1 MALQQASIV
10 IVGAGF
16 SGLATAFELLQRL
29 PDADITLLESQ
40 NRVGGML
47 WSERIDEYLVELGP
61 ASFPGN
67 RLGVMKLCHRLG
79 LDKQLIEPTQAFRK
93 RLILHQDGVIQ
104 SLPTTLGSALTSPL
118 FGMGSAFRLMTE
130 RLRFSGANKNRV
142 DESVYHFIERR
153 VGQELAQLLA
163 DAVTTDQYAG
173 DGRAISAR
181 TGFPSL
187 VRAEQQFGNI
197 VNGYGR
203 LMRLEREAARKTGI
217 VLADDWMSHYS
228 FKEGLRKLV
237 ETLQGKLKQPVTLG
251 VGVKSIVP
259 SAEGHPQRWL
269 VRCGDEVTRN
279 ADFVVLACPA
289 PKQAAI
295 LADLDTELAD
305 SILSI
310 PHAGIVSLAMGY
322 RRIHVPDHIE
332 SHSILIPQRFKRD
345 VIKMAFTSSSFPDR
359 APEGHVLMQLTMG
372 GWQRKELL
380 AWDDDAIIL
389 AARRELRNLLKI
401 IKPPRFVQLK
411 RWPKAIPQYTLGHG
425 QRVNMITEQVKKHK
439 GLFLGGNAY
448 HGITLH
454 DCAMQA
460 ERVARQ
466 IRDLVKAPR

>member
-1 MALQQASIV
+1 MALRQASIV

-40 NRVGGML
+40 QHVGGML
-47 WSERIDEYLVELGP
+47 WSERIDDYLVELGP
-61 ASFPGN
+61 TSFPGN
-67 RLGVMKLCHRLG
+67 RLGVMKLCHRLD
-79 LDKQLIEPTQAFRK
+79 LDKQLIEPTPAFRK

-104 SLPTTLGSALTSPL
+104 SLPTTLGSALTSPWI
-118 FGMGSAFRLMTE
+118 GMDSALRLVME
-130 RLRFSGANKNRV
+130 RLRFSGAKKIKI

-153 VGQELAQLLA
+153 VGKELALLLS
-163 DAVTTDQYAG
+163 DALSTNQFAG
-173 DGRAISAR
+173 DGRALSVR
-181 TGFPSL
+181 TGFPQL
-187 VRAEQQFGNI
+187 ARAEQQFGNVI
-197 VNGYGR
+197 KGYAR
-203 LMRLEREAARKTGI
+203 LMRHERDAASKAGI
-217 VLADDWMSHYS
+217 ILTDDWMSHYS

-237 ETLQGKLKQPVTLG
+237 ETLHGKLKQPVTLG
-251 VGVKSIVP
+251 VGVKSIVH
-259 SAEGHPQRWL
+259 AAAGHPQRWQ
-269 VRCGDEVTRN
+269 VRCGDDVTRN

-295 LADLDTELAD
+295 LADLDSELAD

-322 RRIHVPDHIE
+322 RRVHVPDHIE
-332 SHSILIPQRFKRD
+332 SHSILIPQRFKHD
-345 VIKMAFTSSSFPDR
+345 VIKIAFTSSSFPDR

-380 AWDDDAIIL
+380 AWDDDAVIL

-401 IKPPRFVQLK
+401 TKPPRFVQLK

-425 QRVNMITEQVKKHK
+425 QRVNMISEQMKKHK

-448 HGITLH
+448 HGVTLH